1 MKVTISSQPSV
12 KFRHTLD
19 FRYGN
24 EYQRPVTTKE
34 TDVSDSLI
42 LVDSALETIK
52 NLCGELPKNS
62 LEAADM
68 LKQACDEVFR
78 LRDDRPF
85 SDNGKLPAYLDIC
98 AAANYLFNMMAS
110 GETGFK
116 FVYEQLN

>member
-1 MKVTISSQPSV
+1 MRVIISSQPTV
-12 KFRHTLD
+12 KLRHTLD

-34 TDVSDSLI
+34 VDASDSLV
-42 LVDSALETIK
+42 LVDTALETIK
-52 NLCGELPKNS
+52 NLCGELPANVS
-62 LEAADM
+62 EASDM

-98 AAANYLFNMMAS
+98 AAANYLFNMFAS
-110 GETGFK
+110 GEPGFD
-116 FVYEQLN
+116 FVYERLD

>member
-1 MKVTISSQPSV
+1 MKVIISSKPTV

-24 EYQRPVTTKE
+24 EYQRPTTVKE
-34 TDVSDSLI
+34 IDPADSLI
-42 LVDSALETIK
+42 LVDSGVETIK

-98 AAANYLFNMMAS
+98 AAANYLFNMFAS
-110 GETGFK
+110 GEPGFN
-116 FVYEQLN
+116 FVYEGLD

>member
-1 MKVTISSQPSV
+1 MKVTISSKPTV
-12 KFRHTLD
+12 KLRHTLD

-24 EYQRPVTTKE
+24 EYQRPSTTKE
-34 TDVSDSLI
+34 VEHSDSLV
-42 LVDSALETIK
+42 LVDTALETIK

-62 LEAADM
+62 MEAADM

-110 GETGFK
+110 GEPGFT
-116 FVYEQLN
+116 FVYERLD